1 MGGTFYV
8 APTDF
13 EQLYIIQSDVLRVN
27 VGLLYVLM
35 KHRTTLDYDNVFYNF
50 KKLINWNMPEYIII
64 DFEIAVIAALKDD
77 FKTTK
82 IKGCGF
88 RFVQAVWRNIDRLR
102 LIREYKK
109 NSICF

>member
-35 KHRTTLDYDNVFYNF
+35 KHRTTLDYDNVFCNF
-50 KKLINWNMPEYIII
+50 KKLIN
-64 DFEIAVIAALKDD
+64 
-77 FKTTK
+77 
-82 IKGCGF
+82 
-88 RFVQAVWRNIDRLR
+88 
-102 LIREYKK
+102 
-109 NSICF
+109 